1 LNLAVRYRQLLNIGG
16 EVKVTNEKVEN
27 RQAYLTIEME
37 PAEVADY
44 QEKAYKSIVKKTSI
58 PGFRKGKAPRPMVER
73 TVGKEK
79 FQEEMLNILVPE
91 AFKKAVAQE
100 KIEPYA
106 QPTVN
111 LEKTE
116 PEVVFKAVIPLAP
129 IVNIGDYKSVRV
141 TPEAINVT
149 DENVNTAIEQLR
161 HQHATWE
168 PIERPV
174 EFGDMVVMDIASTI
188 EGQTFLDRK
197 GAQYQVTKGLLL
209 PAPGF
214 AEQLAGM
221 KRDEEKEF
229 KLTFPADYAR
239 PELANKEAQFKA
251 KIVEIK
257 QEKMPEVNDE
267 FATTIRPEL
276 KTVDDLKKAVL
287 DDIKRQLAEREK
299 VAYEEKVVEKIM
311 ELSNVEFPPVMTDGE
326 TDNMIRS
333 DMQRLQIEDFQD
345 YQNTVGK
352 TEKQIRDSLATEA
365 QRHVK
370 RSLILEK
377 IAEAEKIEVS
387 HDEVH
392 EEMDMMVEMTEED
405 KRKNLEQYLETER
418 AHETIGGMILL
429 KKTVEHL
436 AKSARGETAATVES
450 TPAATEEKK

>member
-1 LNLAVRYRQLLNIGG
+1 M
-16 EVKVTNEKVEN
+16 KVTNEKVES

-44 QEKAYKSIVKKTSI
+44 QEKAYKSIVKKANI

-73 TVGKEK
+73 SVGKEK

-111 LEKTE
+111 LEKSE

-129 IVNIGDYKSVRV
+129 IVNVGDYKSIKLEPQPV
-141 TPEAINVT
+141 NVT
-149 DENVNTAIEQLR
+149 DENVNAAIEQLR

-168 PIERPV
+168 PVERPV
-174 EFGDMVVMDIASTI
+174 EFSDMIVLDITSTI

-197 GAQYQVTKGLLL
+197 GAQYQVMKDLPL

-214 AEQLAGM
+214 AEQLAGI

-239 PELANKEAQFKA
+239 PELANKEAAFKV
-251 KIVEIK
+251 KIIEIK
-257 QEKMPEVNDE
+257 QEKLPEVNDE
-267 FATTIRPEL
+267 FAAMVKPEL

-287 DDIKRQLAEREK
+287 DDIKRQLEERERLAFEEAVVAK
-299 VAYEEKVVEKIM
+299 VM
-311 ELSNVEFPPVMTDGE
+311 DMSNVEFPPVMTDGE

-352 TEKQIRDSLATEA
+352 TEKQIRDGLAPEA

-370 RSLILEK
+370 RSLVLEN
-377 IAEAEKIEVS
+377 IAEKEKLEVS
-387 HDEVH
+387 HDEIH
-392 EEMDMMVEMTEED
+392 DEIDMMMESTEED
-405 KRKNLEQYLETER
+405 KRKNLEEYLETER
-418 AHETIGGMILL
+418 AHETIGGMLLL
-429 KKTVEHL
+429 KKTVEQL
-436 AKSARGETAATVES
+436 AKMARGTTEGKVEGAAAKE
-450 TPAATEEKK
+450 EEKK